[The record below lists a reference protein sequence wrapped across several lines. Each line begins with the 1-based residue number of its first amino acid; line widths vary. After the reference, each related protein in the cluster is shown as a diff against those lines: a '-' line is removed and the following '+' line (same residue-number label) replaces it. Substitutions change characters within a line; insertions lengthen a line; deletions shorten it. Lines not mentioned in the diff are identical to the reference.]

1 MITEK
6 YIRICMM
13 IYNQWKIKY
22 KFTLHLNGETL
33 CSDDTVF
40 INKTK

>member
-22 KFTLHLNGETL
+22 KFIHFIHLNGETL
-33 CSDDTVF
+33 CSMTLRS
-40 INKTK
+40 